1 MIKEI
6 TSLTNPYIKNLEKL
20 YDKKVRDSENQYLI
34 EGYHLIKE
42 AINANVLEKVLIT
55 KIDDEIEDIENI
67 LVPYEIIKKLSKTK
81 TPQGILGVC
90 RIKESNEQLG
100 DKILLLDDI
109 NDPGNLGTLIRS
121 ALGFNFKDIIISN
134 NTVDVYNDKVIRSSQ
149 GAHFKVNIIRR
160 DLMSVIKELTAKNY
174 MVIGTLDSKTDLQDI
189 KSKNKYAVILGNE
202 ANGISPEI
210 LDQTDVN
217 VRIGM
222 NEKLESL
229 NVSVAGS
236 IIMYYLNELK

>member
-1 MIKEI
+1 
-6 TSLTNPYIKNLEKL
+6 
-20 YDKKVRDSENQYLI
+20 
-34 EGYHLIKE
+34 
-42 AINANVLEKVLIT
+42 
-55 KIDDEIEDIENI
+55 
-67 LVPYEIIKKLSKTK
+67 
-81 TPQGILGVC
+81 
-90 RIKESNEQLG
+90 
-100 DKILLLDDI
+100 
-109 NDPGNLGTLIRS
+109 
-121 ALGFNFKDIIISN
+121 
-134 NTVDVYNDKVIRSSQ
+134 
-149 GAHFKVNIIRR
+149 
-160 DLMSVIKELTAKNY
+160 MSVIKELKTKNY